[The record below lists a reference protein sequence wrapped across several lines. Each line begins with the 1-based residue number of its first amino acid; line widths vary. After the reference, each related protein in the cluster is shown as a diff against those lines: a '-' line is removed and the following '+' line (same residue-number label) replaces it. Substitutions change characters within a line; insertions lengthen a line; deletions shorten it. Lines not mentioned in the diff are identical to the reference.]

1 MAPWLL
7 VVLSATPQLDLVLT
21 RRVETT
27 AERAD
32 DVVRRVHDALE
43 AELLHPVDPTTTRKR
58 LNTDPLVCAGKRPC
72 AARLGTDLGSTVLIT
87 VDVGHLADRMA
98 VALEAIEPK
107 SGKKLA
113 ARAFAMSSLGYPA
126 GIETELKPF
135 AQEVAQLA
143 ELKPA
148 AVAAKDTPPV
158 PSGDT
163 PFQQSTE
170 AKPDLIPPPP
180 PPPPVEVQSS
190 PTRWGLLSSGAL
202 TVASAVTA
210 IVFLSL
216 ALVNQTTLSSNHTV
230 FMGMTANK
238 LTHQQALGVASDA
251 NTDFT
256 VALGTG
262 IGAGLL
268 AALTVYL
275 WSDR

>member
-7 VVLSATPQLDLVLT
+7 VVLTATPQLDLVLT

-27 AERAD
+27 AERAE
-32 DVVRRVHDALE
+32 DVVQRVHDALE
-43 AELLHPVDPTTTRKR
+43 AEGLHPADPAATRKH
-58 LNTDPLVCAGKRPC
+58 LNTDPTVCAGKRPC
-72 AARLGTDLGSTVLIT
+72 EARLGLDLGSSVLVT

-135 AQEVAQLA
+135 AHEVAQL
-143 ELKPA
+143 EQLKGATA
-148 AVAAKDTPPV
+148 ATT
-158 PSGDT
+158 GDA
-163 PFQQSTE
+163 PFQTTQNQ
-170 AKPDLIPPPP
+170 PNLIPPPP
-180 PPPPVEVQSS
+180 PPPPLEVEQGT
-190 PTRWGLLSSGAL
+190 PTRWGLISSGVL
-202 TVASAVTA
+202 TVATAVTA

-216 ALVNQTTLSSNHTV
+216 ALVNQSQLSSNHTV

-238 LTHQQALGVASDA
+238 LTHDQALGYANDA
-251 NTDFT
+251 NTDYT

-262 IGAGLL
+262 IGAAAL
-268 AALTVYL
+268 AALTVFL
-275 WSDR
+275 WRAD